1 MQAARLKVD
10 FPPAWPIF
18 YMREEDEE
26 LDLSEQV
33 SAARAAD
40 LKERSHFIKYKRN
53 IERNKHSTK
62 RLESTTSN

>member
-1 MQAARLKVD
+1 MQAARLKID

-40 LKERSHFIKYKRN
+40 LKERSRFIN
-53 IERNKHSTK
+53 INKHRERNKHSTK
-62 RLESTTSN
+62 RLESTTSS

>member
-33 SAARAAD
+33 SAARTAD
-40 LKERSHFIKYKRN
+40 LKERSRFINIKQEKN
-53 IERNKHSTK
+53 IESIINTPQKG
-62 RLESTTSN
+62 

>member
-33 SAARAAD
+33 SAARTAD
-40 LKERSHFIKYKRN
+40 LKERSRFIN
-53 IERNKHSTK
+53 IKQEKNIKA
-62 RLESTTSN
+62 